1 MGRGL
6 IAAIAAGVLVM
17 FSLPAPQQGLQNAF
31 QSMVNWV
38 YPPIRDMRRGVHLP
52 PQKFANPG
60 PPELSV
66 PVTGRERPMDRDLAA
81 QRLSNPVAATPASV
95 AQGDTLFQR
104 LCSPCH
110 GATLAGNG
118 PVAAA
123 FMPPPDLLGQ
133 QVRDRKDGYLYSYI
147 RNGGVIMP
155 SYGFQLSAEETWHVI
170 NFIRH
175 LQRTSPR

>member
-1 MGRGL
+1 MGRGV
-6 IAAIAAGVLVM
+6 IAALATILVV
-17 FSLPAPQQGLQNAF
+17 FTATVPRDGFERAVKALLD
-31 QSMVNWV
+31 WR
-38 YPPIRDMRRGVHLP
+38 YPEIRDMRRGVHLQ
-52 PQKFANPG
+52 PQKFQNPG
-60 PPELSV
+60 PPEVSV
-66 PVTGRERPMDRDLAA
+66 PVGGRDRPLDRDLAA
-81 QRLSNPVAATPASV
+81 QRLTNPLPATPASL
-95 AQGDTLFQR
+95 ARGDTLFQR

-110 GATLAGNG
+110 GVTMAGNG

-123 FMPPPDLLGQ
+123 LMPPPDLLGQ
-133 QVRDRKDGYLYSYI
+133 QVRDRRDGYIYSYI